1 MRISVFFISV
11 CLLSS
16 CQYKVK
22 SEGNNLVSED
32 STMAVLTDE
41 AVVDI
46 NIDDYQ
52 YFSECGFA
60 IKAPCLLEDV
70 SHQASGNF
78 FLNYGGVIN
87 EDNPGKMTAY
97 QIIVNRL
104 PIGYKDLSKRE
115 LSNQVDDL
123 MRKGLDGFYNIKS
136 IKFSYD
142 EYPGYVAE
150 CSNKGYA
157 QKGVMFWKDNFVI
170 CLTVTTND
178 GLNEKFNKFTN
189 SFKNIKSPKV
199 NTKSSRELRRQPIKE
214 IGYSLYIPCDL
225 RKAKIQGFDIYYD
238 GAING
243 ASQEK
248 AIVYKIMA
256 NKLPISYSE
265 MTAYDRK
272 TIRNNLIHYCP
283 KKFSHRVN

>member
-1 MRISVFFISV
+1 MRIFVFFISV

-157 QKGVMFWKDNFVI
+157 QKGVMFWKDNFII

-199 NTKSSRELRRQPIKE
+199 NTKSSRELRRRPIKE

-225 RKAKIQGFDIYYD
+225 RKAKIRRI
-238 GAING
+238 
-243 ASQEK
+243 
-248 AIVYKIMA
+248 
-256 NKLPISYSE
+256 
-265 MTAYDRK
+265 
-272 TIRNNLIHYCP
+272 
-283 KKFSHRVN
+283 